1 MGVQPKHE
9 MMGSLTTATKTPLQR
24 ETEGQKGGNTITKGS
39 NSLLNIFTD
48 SVQKI
53 FPFPAC
59 PVVGLSFSEFLG
71 VILQDL
77 LVSL

>member
-1 MGVQPKHE
+1 MVVHPKHE
-9 MMGSLTTATKTPLQR
+9 MMGSLQLQR
-24 ETEGQKGGNTITKGS
+24 HHYRETAREKEGNTITKGS
-39 NSLLNIFTD
+39 HSLLNIFTD
-48 SVQKI
+48 SVQEI

-59 PVVGLSFSEFLG
+59 PVVGLSLSEFLG